1 MASLLERGLEREGH
15 VTSVARDGEEG
26 LDYALLRAYDV
37 VILDVMLPKSDG
49 YEVARRLREAGS
61 TTPVLMLTAR
71 DASRDIVQGLDTG
84 ADDYLTKPFA
94 FEELIARVRALARRA
109 PLSVGTVLEVGD
121 LKLDP
126 AAHEAWRGT
135 RKLQLTRREF
145 QIVELLARRPGS
157 VLDRDTIIEGVW
169 GHAADVEPNTV
180 DVFVGNLRRKIGG
193 AGEAELLHT
202 VRGVGFCLKL
212 EEP

>member
-1 MASLLERGLEREGH
+1 MASLLERGLGREGH

-26 LDYALLRAYDV
+26 LDYALSRAYDV

-94 FEELIARVRALARRA
+94 FDELLARVRVLARRA
-109 PLSVGTVLEVGD
+109 RSPSVRFS
-121 LKLDP
+121 KW
-126 AAHEAWRGT
+126 A
-135 RKLQLTRREF
+135 
-145 QIVELLARRPGS
+145 I
-157 VLDRDTIIEGVW
+157 
-169 GHAADVEPNTV
+169 
-180 DVFVGNLRRKIGG
+180 
-193 AGEAELLHT
+193 
-202 VRGVGFCLKL
+202 
-212 EEP
+212 